1 MEFLWTFKK
10 KNTINPYLLTER
22 PEVTPKNICIEL
34 NRYLIEKPV
43 TINSHVWA
51 QQARKRSQAS
61 FFKSGNLSTTGETE
75 MRYLLITS
83 VSN

>member
-34 NRYLIEKPV
+34 NRYLIDKPV

-51 QQARKRSQAS
+51 HQAIGNEVKRRFS
-61 FFKSGNLSTTGETE
+61 NLEIYQPLE
-75 MRYLLITS
+75 KQRCDIY
-83 VSN
+83 